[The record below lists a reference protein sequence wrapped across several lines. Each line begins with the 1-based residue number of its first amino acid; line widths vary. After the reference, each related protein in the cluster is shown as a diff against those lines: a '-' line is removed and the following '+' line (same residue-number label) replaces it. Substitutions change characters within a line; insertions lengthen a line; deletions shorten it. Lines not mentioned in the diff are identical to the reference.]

1 MSLPHG
7 QRQILEAIENE
18 LRVTDPGL
26 AFVLS
31 AFSKVTRHQGMP
43 TVEQLAPGAD

>member
-7 QRQILEAIENE
+7 QRQILDAIENKMW
-18 LRVTDPGL
+18 VTDPAL

-31 AFSKVTRHQGMP
+31 AFSNVTRLQGMP